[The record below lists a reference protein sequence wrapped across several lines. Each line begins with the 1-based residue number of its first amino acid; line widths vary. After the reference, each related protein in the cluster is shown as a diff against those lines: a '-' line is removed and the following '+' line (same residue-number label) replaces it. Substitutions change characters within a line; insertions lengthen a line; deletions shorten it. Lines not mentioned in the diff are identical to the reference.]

1 MEGKARVEK
10 KLRQELSEVSK
21 EIKSRIN
28 RLDLLSE
35 ELEAG
40 YGDLEKSLNVKQA
53 VIDPKLNDPAMSG
66 ETAWDYVW
74 NMIWDSVKDMS
85 TGAKTSVRRNQ
96 GDLLETLKKR
106 KETLRGEIDV
116 TKLSGR
122 EVWGE
127 VWNAVWNDIWGAV
140 DKFHSQASEEITRLG
155 DELQELLAKQAELQ
169 GKLQDM
175 RKGWNAQYDAVRGFF
190 DNMVKGKS

>member
-10 KLRQELSEVSK
+10 KIRQELSEVSK
-21 EIKSRIN
+21 EIKTRIN

-35 ELEAG
+35 ELESG

-96 GDLLETLKKR
+96 GELLETLKKR
-106 KETLRGEIDV
+106 KETLWGEIDV
-116 TKLSGR
+116 AKMSGR

-140 DKFHSQASEEITRLG
+140 DKFHTQASEEITKLG
-155 DELQELLAKQAELQ
+155 DELQDLLAKQAELQ